1 MLVWEWA
8 VVWPLAESVGF
19 GWVFWLV
26 GDGGGMLVIRLVL
39 DVLVGGWWV
48 GAWVECGGGMVRC
61 RFRIWCVIVAVES

>member
-26 GDGGGMLVIRLVL
+26 GDVGGMLVVRLVL
-39 DVLVGGWWV
+39 DVLVGG
-48 GAWVECGGGMVRC
+48 
-61 RFRIWCVIVAVES
+61 